1 MVSMEDEGMGLT
13 PEEITHIFDRFYR
26 VSSPHTQNISGFG
39 IGLYLSAEIIKRHS
53 GRIWVESE
61 KGKGSTFYFTL
72 PEIAK

>member
-1 MVSMEDEGMGLT
+1 MA
-13 PEEITHIFDRFYR
+13 HIFDRFYR

-39 IGLYLSAEIIKRHS
+39 IGLYLSAEIIKRHN

-72 PEIAK
+72 AEKAQCVTTC